1 MLYHY
6 LSEALRSRHQTT
18 GVRIMLDGIEIR
30 VLTADVI
37 SHPASVLVLKYAQD
51 FYGADQK
58 VAAVAKL
65 DVKNMPRINR
75 HSWFRE
81 PTGVAADALL
91 FLGVEPLHQFEYRQ
105 IREFARRA
113 LIITAQE
120 MPNVREVALTL
131 HGPGYGLDELEAFDS
146 EVAGL
151 LDAVREGH
159 IPETLSRITFVER
172 STRRADLMR
181 RALNRLLELASPSG
195 QDSKKIPDTER
206 LRSVGYDSRAKSHAF
221 VAMPFNGD
229 FEDHYDYAI
238 LPSVRGRGLL
248 CERVDQ
254 QRFTGDVIEY
264 MKDRIS
270 SATILLAEVSS
281 RNPNVYLE
289 IGFAWGRGIPTVL
302 LCSDNCEDLA
312 FDIRSQRVI
321 KYGRIKDLEAKL
333 NAELGDL
340 LPPR

>member
-1 MLYHY
+1 MFN
-6 LSEALRSRHQTT
+6 
-18 GVRIMLDGIEIR
+18 GIEIR
-30 VLTADVI
+30 VLAEDVI
-37 SHPASVLVLKYAQD
+37 LHPASVLVLKYAQSLH
-51 FYGADQK
+51 GADK
-58 VAAVAKL
+58 EVATVANL
-65 DVKNMPRINR
+65 AVKNMPMTNQ
-75 HSWFRE
+75 HSLF
-81 PTGVAADALL
+81 PAPAGVAADALL
-91 FLGVEPLHQFEYRQ
+91 FLGVGPLHQFGYRQ

-113 LIITAQE
+113 LLVTFQE
-120 MPNVREVALTL
+120 MSNAYEVALTL
-131 HGPGYGLDELEAFDS
+131 HGPGYGLDELEAFKS

-159 IPETLSRITFVER
+159 VPEALSRITFVER
-172 STRRADLMR
+172 STRRARMMQAELD
-181 RALNRLLELASPSG
+181 RLHESARPSG
-195 QDSKKIPDTER
+195 QGSTRIPDIER
-206 LRSVGYDSRAKSHAF
+206 LRSVGYDSSAKSHAF

-229 FEDHYDYAI
+229 LEDHYDYAI

-254 QRFTGDVIEY
+254 QKFTGDVIEY
-264 MKDRIS
+264 MKGRIS

-289 IGFAWGRGIPTVL
+289 IGFAWGRSIPTVL
-302 LCSDNCEDLA
+302 ICRENSEDLA

-321 KYGRIKDLEAKL
+321 RYGRIKDLEAKL

>member
-1 MLYHY
+1 MF
-6 LSEALRSRHQTT
+6 
-18 GVRIMLDGIEIR
+18 DGIEIR
-30 VLTADVI
+30 VLAADVI
-37 SHPASVLVLKYAQD
+37 SHPANVLVLKYAQD
-51 FYGADQK
+51 LYGADKK
-58 VAAVAKL
+58 VATVAKL
-65 DVKNMPRINR
+65 DVKNMPKINR
-75 HSWFRE
+75 HSWFRA
-81 PTGVAADALL
+81 PAGVAADDVL
-91 FLGVEPLHQFEYRQ
+91 FLGVGPLHEFEYRQ

-113 LIITAQE
+113 LIVTAQE
-120 MPNVREVALTL
+120 APNAREVALTL
-131 HGPGYGLDELEAFDS
+131 HGPGYGLDELEAFES

-151 LDAVREGH
+151 LDAVREGRV
-159 IPETLSRITFVER
+159 PETLSRITFVER
-172 STRRADLMR
+172 SARRAELMQW
-181 RALNRLLELASPSG
+181 ALDRLIESTSSSSQG
-195 QDSKKIPDTER
+195 SKRIPDTER

-270 SATILLAEVSS
+270 SATVLLAEVSS

-333 NAELGDL
+333 NAELGAL
-340 LPPR
+340 LSPR

>member
-1 MLYHY
+1 
-6 LSEALRSRHQTT
+6 
-18 GVRIMLDGIEIR
+18 MLDGIEIR

-37 SHPASVLVLKYAQD
+37 SHPANVLVLKYAQNL
-51 FYGADQK
+51 YGADQK
-58 VAAVAKL
+58 VAAVAKI
-65 DVKNMPRINR
+65 DVKNMPGINQ
-75 HSWFRE
+75 HSWFRA
-81 PTGVAADALL
+81 PAGVAADSLL
-91 FLGVEPLHQFEYRQ
+91 FLGVEPLRQFEYRQ

-113 LIITAQE
+113 LIVTAQE
-120 MPNVREVALTL
+120 VQNVREVALTL
-131 HGPGYGLDELEAFDS
+131 HGPGYGLDELEAFES

-151 LDAVREGH
+151 LDALREGYV
-159 IPETLSRITFVER
+159 PKTLSRITFVER
-172 STRRADLMR
+172 SARRADLMQ
-181 RALNRLLELASPSG
+181 RALGRLIESARPSSR
-195 QDSKKIPDTER
+195 DSRNIPDTER
-206 LRSVGYDSRAKSHAF
+206 LRSVGYDSRTKSHAF

-238 LPSVRGRGLL
+238 LPSVRGCGLL

-254 QRFTGDVIEY
+254 QIFTGDVIEY

-312 FDIRSQRVI
+312 FDIRGQRVI

-333 NAELGDL
+333 TTELGDL
-340 LPPR
+340 LSSSPR

>member
-1 MLYHY
+1 MF
-6 LSEALRSRHQTT
+6 
-18 GVRIMLDGIEIR
+18 DGIEIR

-37 SHPASVLVLKYAQD
+37 SHPANVLVLKYAQGL
-51 FYGADQK
+51 YGADEA
-58 VAAVAKL
+58 VATIAKL
-65 DVKNMPRINR
+65 DVKNMPKINQ
-75 HSWFRE
+75 HSWIRA

-91 FLGVEPLHQFEYRQ
+91 FLGVEDLFDFQYRQ

-113 LIITAQE
+113 LIVTAQE
-120 MPNVREVALTL
+120 ISNVREVALTL
-131 HGPGYGLDELEAFDS
+131 HGPGYGLDVLEAFES

-159 IPETLSRITFVER
+159 VPETLSQITFLER
-172 STRRADLMR
+172 SARRADLMR
-181 RALNRLLELASPSG
+181 GALDRLIASASPSG
-195 QDSKKIPDTER
+195 PGRDSKRIPDTER

-238 LPSVRGRGLL
+238 LPSVRGSGLL

-270 SATILLAEVSS
+270 TATILLAEVSS
-281 RNPNVYLE
+281 RNPNVYLK

-321 KYGRIKDLEAKL
+321 KYGRIKDLEAKF
-333 NAELGDL
+333 NAELGGL